1 MIYQGLFDLDQ
12 FLDMSYNFIHLEISK
27 LHFAYML
34 FSTIHVRI
42 LEQLLVPKILFFLFI
57 FAACHRHPLSF
68 SRGWT
73 SHIIKCLRMQYK
85 VLRKTLH
92 TFKWNSLFFFYS
104 FLSSAHF
111 FICFFS
117 NVLMHTCVH
126 SDWLHI
132 EAKLIHWKR

>member
-27 LHFAYML
+27 LHFAYMV

-73 SHIIKCLRMQYK
+73 SRIIKCLRMQYK

-92 TFKWNSLFFFYS
+92 TFK
-104 FLSSAHF
+104 
-111 FICFFS
+111 
-117 NVLMHTCVH
+117 
-126 SDWLHI
+126 
-132 EAKLIHWKR
+132 